1 MRSFTHEN
9 RILRWILVVVTLLTV
24 IQVPELLGETLLN
37 GARLGTFPKPDF
49 RTNFTLKSNQGS
61 GSYKEI
67 HHGLNSD
74 PFYVRV
80 YAKPTGGNN
89 SGFCFNGI
97 GSSQSSPSKSSF
109 GGLIFAYNSEFVRIW
124 APSDLKGHVV
134 FVKDGWGGE
143 VNTQES
149 NEAEVVV
156 EVWKDGPAP
165 TFQIEHIIDT
175 RRKEPNDA
183 YLLIDHELRQL
194 PERVVVRMLP
204 LETTDAESNPNKGF
218 WFHGIASSQNPDPT
232 NNFGGVI
239 FAYNERWVRLW
250 APDGFNQTTGCIF
263 VGEEWAGQFNTQK
276 VKRCKVEILLWANQL
291 PVPTFQSDWFGFRG
305 QRDQH
310 SFAEIY
316 HGLNLLP
323 SLAIVQIKALNDMNI
338 GYVFE
343 AQGATQSDDDSFNEY
358 GGVVFAYDKNTI
370 RIWAPSKHDGSKK
383 GYPIL
388 VKNSWGYG
396 SNPQK
401 GGFVNVE
408 IRVVLYATKCN
419 SSTQVLYEGDHCITA
434 LYNSYKILSSW
445 SKCSSICN
453 NGTQKRLLTGCQ
465 VAVRKPVLSASCDFE
480 DGMCGW
486 TSASANGAPLKWVR
500 TNTSTPASNTGPL
513 WGHPKG
519 SFYIYT
525 NTTNAAV
532 SQQASLTSPNIGG
545 AGNCYFR
552 FFWNMYGSDVGML
565 AVHVNTK
572 DPLVTSYPKWSE
584 PRASTLTEYTLVTLN
599 IHLLPQ

>member
-9 RILRWILVVVTLLTV
+9 RILRWLLVVVTLLTV
-24 IQVPELLGETLLN
+24 IQVPELLGENLLN

-67 HHGLNSD
+67 RHGLNSD

-80 YAKPTGGNN
+80 FARPTDGNN

-97 GSSQSSPSKSSF
+97 GSSQSSPSRSSF
-109 GGLIFAYNSEFVRIW
+109 GGLIFAYNSDLVRIW

-143 VNTQES
+143 VNTQLS

-156 EVWKDGPAP
+156 EVWKDGPVP

-175 RRKEPNDA
+175 RTKEPNKA

-194 PERVVVRMLP
+194 PERVVVRLSP
-204 LETTDAESNPNKGF
+204 LETSDAERNPNKGF
-218 WFHGIASSQNPDPT
+218 WFHGIASSQNPDPS

-250 APDGFNQTTGCIF
+250 APDGLNQTTGCISI
-263 VGEEWAGQFNTQK
+263 GEEWAGGFNSQR
-276 VKRCKVEILLWANQL
+276 VKKCKVEILLWANQL
-291 PVPTFQSDWFGFRG
+291 PVPTFQSDWFGLRG

-316 HGLNLLP
+316 HGLKILP

-343 AQGATQSDDDSFNEY
+343 AQGATQSDDDGFNEY
-358 GGVVFAYDKNTI
+358 GGVVFAYDENKV
-370 RIWAPSKHDGSKK
+370 RIWAPSKHDESKK

-388 VKNSWGYG
+388 VKEGWGYG
-396 SNPQK
+396 SNSQK

-408 IRVVLYATKCN
+408 IRVVLYASKCN
-419 SSTQVLYEGDHCITA
+419 SSSQVIFEGDHCITA
-434 LYNSYKILSSW
+434 LYDSYKTLSSW
-445 SKCSSICN
+445 SQCSSICN
-453 NGTQKRLLTGCQ
+453 NGTQKRILTGEYCSG
-465 VAVRKPVLSASCDFE
+465 KDF
-480 DGMCGW
+480 C
-486 TSASANGAPLKWVR
+486 A
-500 TNTSTPASNTGPL
+500 
-513 WGHPKG
+513 
-519 SFYIYT
+519 
-525 NTTNAAV
+525 
-532 SQQASLTSPNIGG
+532 
-545 AGNCYFR
+545 
-552 FFWNMYGSDVGML
+552 
-565 AVHVNTK
+565 
-572 DPLVTSYPKWSE
+572 
-584 PRASTLTEYTLVTLN
+584 TL
-599 IHLLPQ
+599 